1 VRQKESIIKFQHH
14 RQEICGLKWC
24 PNGRYLASGSNDNTV
39 CVWDFHQWYSNGSMN
54 TINSASVGSLSSLL
68 PPADNGNTKIN
79 ARTKPL
85 WHFKEHKAAVK
96 VIFKYSIL
104 FIWILFKAIAWC
116 PWEGSKVLAT
126 GGGHSDGNLC
136 FWNNSNGTCQQAIN
150 TESQV

>member
-96 VIFKYSIL
+96 VISEIFSLVYLVYIDSIQGYCL
-104 FIWILFKAIAWC
+104 VSLGRI
-116 PWEGSKVLAT
+116 ESV
-126 GGGHSDGNLC
+126 GNWWWS
-136 FWNNSNGTCQQAIN
+136 FRW
-150 TESQV
+150 